1 MRKDLYVTKKE
12 LPGKNLYRI
21 TRKKFIL
28 SVGGKK
34 KNAVHTCT
42 KVISLNKN
50 AVKCAN

>member
-12 LPGKNLYRI
+12 LPGKNLYYQWE
-21 TRKKFIL
+21 K
-28 SVGGKK
+28 KK
-34 KNAVHTCT
+34 KNAVHICCT